1 MVGHGGGTR
10 VISGGGRKA
19 LVVGRGIGGGGGIRS
34 RDWVGKHMAGYGF
47 RRSTSKDIFVHFS
60 LSLSHS

>member
-19 LVVGRGIGGGGGIRS
+19 LVVGRGIGGGS

>member
-1 MVGHGGGTR
+1 M
-10 VISGGGRKA
+10 
-19 LVVGRGIGGGGGIRS
+19 VGRGIGGGGGIRS